1 MTRVYIANDK
11 LEERNALRLLLTDL
25 NMEVIGESTDWLS
38 TLAHAPDSQADMLL
52 IDWDLLPDH
61 SDIALK
67 ELRKACLAAIVIVV
81 LSYLDARQQA
91 AISSGANVF
100 ISKTEAPERIAD
112 RLLLAAASA
121 NSMTHTVE

>member
-11 LEERNALRLLLTDL
+11 LEERNALRLLLIDL
-25 NMEVIGESTDWLS
+25 NMEVVGESADWSS
-38 TLAHAPDSQADMLL
+38 TLAHAPASRADMLL
-52 IDWDLLPDH
+52 IDWDLIPNH

-67 ELRKACLAAIVIVV
+67 ELRKACLAAIVIVI
-81 LSYLDARQQA
+81 LSYLDARHQA

-112 RLLLAAASA
+112 RLRLAAASA
-121 NSMTHTVE
+121 NTITHPVE